1 MEEKIYGII
10 SAITGISTEELE
22 KLPDS
27 ENLWESFQKVEIVLG
42 IEEEFDIF
50 FEQEEIAGMSTISDI
65 LEITK
70 RKI

>member
-1 MEEKIYGII
+1 MEEKIYDII
-10 SAITGISTEELE
+10 SAITNISKEDLKNSVNT
-22 KLPDS
+22 

-50 FEQEEIAGMSTISDI
+50 FEQEEIAEMITISDI
-65 LEITK
+65 FEITK